1 MRQSGTPARSSTGP
15 RARSEPC
22 RATPE
27 LTRILDE
34 CIGTFGTADKGQFFR
49 ALNGG
54 ELAESTYY
62 RVWRR
67 AREEGLTAEVATSP
81 LASRPY
87 DLRRACVSTW
97 LTGGVPATQVAKWA
111 GHSVAI
117 LLQIYAKCL
126 DGQSSLD
133 RKRIE
138 QALGG
143 R

>member
-1 MRQSGTPARSSTGP
+1 M
-15 RARSEPC
+15 
-22 RATPE
+22 
-27 LTRILDE
+27 D
-34 CIGTFGTADKGQFFR
+34 TFGTADDGQLFR

-67 AREEGLTAEVATSP
+67 AREVVLTAEVAASP

-87 DLRRACVSTW
+87 DLRHACVSTW

-111 GHSVAI
+111 GHSVAV

-138 QALGG
+138 RALGG
-143 R
+143 K